1 MKRVNTCNMNIR
13 RKRKREVEKLTRKG
27 VEKVKEKWRKENRGT
42 KVGQEKSGKSKR
54 KK

>member
-1 MKRVNTCNMNIR
+1 MNIR

-27 VEKVKEKWRKENRGT
+27 VGKVKEKWRR
-42 KVGQEKSGKSKR
+42 KSGKSK

>member
-1 MKRVNTCNMNIR
+1 VNTCNMNIR
-13 RKRKREVEKLTRKG
+13 RKRKREVEKLTKKG
-27 VEKVKEKWRKENRGT
+27 VEKVKKEKWRRKENRGI